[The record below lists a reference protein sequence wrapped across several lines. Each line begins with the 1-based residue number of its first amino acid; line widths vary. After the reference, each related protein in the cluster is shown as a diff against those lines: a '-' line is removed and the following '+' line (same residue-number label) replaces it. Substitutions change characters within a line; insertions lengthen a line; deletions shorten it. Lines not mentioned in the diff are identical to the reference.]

1 MRGRLLGIQG
11 SSLQFQSKLQNFNIP
26 IDLLVQCVRVELP
39 TENNQPSALFQ
50 IEERHGKVRA
60 ELTDGSV
67 FEFMAKE
74 IEKALIQGSSDLYG
88 ALSIPIE
95 SVQELTI
102 GDFENWRHKK
112 SFQQWTLQPAREP
125 DFGNDDA
132 GDSGSGNGKSNGLRK
147 SDKKFTGSV
156 STEAP
161 VKVDPAKSK
170 VIAEEASAKLIAL
183 QDTTSSAPST
193 KTSSS
198 QELGKVIINATD
210 RTLRFPV
217 SINQREGL
225 VEYMLV
231 TEEGKTHESVFKTSA
246 KALHIH
252 LGLLLLGGKPVYVS
266 QLSSDPNTIP
276 PGDPIEIEL
285 TWNENGE
292 SRTHRLGTFVVTR
305 NNSETLSPGPWHYN
319 GSIVTREGILAESVG
334 SIISLRLDAEA
345 ILNNPRPG
353 RLNDDLH
360 YVNTTA
366 LPEVFEDMQMV
377 FKVGK

>member
-1 MRGRLLGIQG
+1 
-11 SSLQFQSKLQNFNIP
+11 
-26 IDLLVQCVRVELP
+26 
-39 TENNQPSALFQ
+39 
-50 IEERHGKVRA
+50 
-60 ELTDGSV
+60 
-67 FEFMAKE
+67 
-74 IEKALIQGSSDLYG
+74 LYG

-95 SVQELTI
+95 AVQELTI

-112 SFQQWTLQPAREP
+112 SFQQWTLKPAREP
-125 DFGNDDA
+125 DFGNDD
-132 GDSGSGNGKSNGLRK
+132 DSDNTSGNGKSNGSK
-147 SDKKFTGSV
+147 KPDKKSTGNV

-161 VKVDPAKSK
+161 VKVDPAKLK
-170 VIAEEASAKLIAL
+170 VKAEEESAKLIAL
-183 QDTTSSAPST
+183 QDTSSSVPAT
-193 KTSSS
+193 QISSS

-217 SINQREGL
+217 AINQREGL

-231 TEEGKTHESVFKTSA
+231 TQEGKTHESVFKTDA

-252 LGLLLLGGKPVYVS
+252 LGLLLLGGKPVYVT
-266 QLSSDPNTIP
+266 QLSSDPNIIP

-292 SRTHRLGTFVVTR
+292 SRTRRLGTFVVTR
-305 NNSETLSPGPWHYN
+305 NNSETLSHGPWHYN